1 MNNDK
6 YELYSSNSKKPKK
19 KETERI
25 VSPIVDSDS
34 VKVKKKSP
42 LNRLTKGIFAGDAGS
57 ITEYLLDSVIIP
69 KIQDIFMD
77 TVTRGTEYMVY
88 GDTKASRINNDN
100 RRRSSI
106 YYGGITNQRMGSS
119 SRETTSES
127 RRNNYDDYS
136 DLIFRDRQKAEEI
149 LSRMYEDLQDY
160 ECCTVLSLKSM
171 MGHNTTHT
179 DEKYGWTDL
188 TGSRIKKV
196 RGGWLLEL
204 PNAIFLD

>member
-1 MNNDK
+1 MGNDK
-6 YELYSSNSKKPKK
+6 YELYSSNSKKSKL

-25 VSPIVDSDS
+25 VTPIVDSDS
-34 VKVKKKSP
+34 VKVKKRGV

-57 ITEYLLDSVIIP
+57 IMEYLLDSVIIP

-88 GDTKASRINNDN
+88 GDTKASRIHNE
-100 RRRSSI
+100 RRSSI
-106 YYGGITNQRMGSS
+106 YYGGVANQRTGQ
-119 SRETTSES
+119 SRASNNSEPK
-127 RRNNYDDYS
+127 RNSYDDYS

-171 MGHNTTHT
+171 MGFNTTHT

-204 PNAIFLD
+204 PTAIFLD

>member
-1 MNNDK
+1 MSNDK
-6 YELYSSNSKKPKK
+6 YELYSSNSKKAKG
-19 KETERI
+19 KEPERI
-25 VSPIVDSDS
+25 VTPMVDSDS
-34 VKVKKKSP
+34 VTVKKKRVLS
-42 LNRLTKGIFAGDAGS
+42 RLTKGIFAGDAGS

-88 GDTKASRINNDN
+88 GDTKASRINNE
-100 RRRSSI
+100 RRSSI
-106 YYGGITNQRMGSS
+106 YYGGVANQRTGRSS
-119 SRETTSES
+119 QINTSEP
-127 RRNNYDDYS
+127 RRNNCDDYS

-171 MGHNTTHT
+171 LGFNTTHT

-204 PNAIFLD
+204 PTAIFLD

>member
-1 MNNDK
+1 MSNDK
-6 YELYSSNSKKPKK
+6 YELYSSNSKKSKL

-25 VSPIVDSDS
+25 VTPIVDSDS
-34 VKVKKKSP
+34 VKVKKRGV

-57 ITEYLLDSVIIP
+57 IMEYLLDSVIIP

-88 GDTKASRINNDN
+88 GDTKASRIHNE
-100 RRRSSI
+100 RRSSI
-106 YYGGITNQRMGSS
+106 YYGGVANQRTGQSN
-119 SRETTSES
+119 RVNNSEP
-127 RRNNYDDYS
+127 RRNSYDDYS

-171 MGHNTTHT
+171 MGFNTTHT

-188 TGSRIKKV
+188 SGSRIKKV

-204 PNAIFLD
+204 PTAIFLD